1 MLRQKYK
8 RFMYRKLQITN
19 FMKLLLDTAS
29 ILKKLKTFALTR
41 ETIAL
46 QMEKQCFKSYGND
59 PLI

>member
-46 QMEKQCFKSYGND
+46 QMEKQ
-59 PLI
+59 

>member
-1 MLRQKYK
+1 
-8 RFMYRKLQITN
+8 MYRKFQITN

-46 QMEKQCFKSYGND
+46 QVKKRKIIKIFVSYKILKND
-59 PLI
+59 